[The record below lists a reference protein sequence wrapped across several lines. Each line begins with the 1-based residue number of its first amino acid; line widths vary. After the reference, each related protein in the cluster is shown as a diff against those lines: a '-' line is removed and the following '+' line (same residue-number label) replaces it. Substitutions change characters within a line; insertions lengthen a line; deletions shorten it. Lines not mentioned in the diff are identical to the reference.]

1 MQNAQITATKI
12 YALWNLAKDAGQ
24 LILAPGY
31 ALSVRQ
37 VYISFAKA
45 YILPHES
52 LDTICTHKRAVESP
66 LKAAN
71 TYHRGVQT
79 SEVARQLLP
88 AAGSTAH
95 R

>member
-1 MQNAQITATKI
+1 MQNAQISATKI
-12 YALWNLAKDAGQ
+12 SGLWYLAKDAGQ

-52 LDTICTHKRAVESP
+52 PDTICTQ
-66 LKAAN
+66 
-71 TYHRGVQT
+71 QT
-79 SEVARQLLP
+79 R
-88 AAGSTAH
+88 
-95 R
+95 